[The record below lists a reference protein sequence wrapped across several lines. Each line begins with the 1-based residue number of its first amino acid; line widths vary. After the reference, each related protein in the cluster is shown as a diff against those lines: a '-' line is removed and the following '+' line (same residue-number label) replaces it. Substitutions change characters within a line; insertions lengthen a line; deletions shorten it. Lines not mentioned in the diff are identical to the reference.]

1 MENQLNNKNIAIRN
15 SLQGKVIT
23 FGEIIKPGFNFGA
36 VKKDEKPKEY
46 FAAAVLNKIYSL
58 NISTENVLFAND
70 VFLSQY
76 LYRYIYELYVKVF
89 YIFSGSTDEEIV
101 SRLRDFFNNSDLKI
115 TEYQNGIKNNFIPP
129 KFKESHKGKYKMM
142 SRFAHPNI
150 ESLNMH
156 LGKTSDQQFGFLVPT
171 IDLILWHNV
180 AIIKLF
186 SDLKLLNLDKNIDQK
201 KLVSLQNDFSS

>member
-15 SLQGKVIT
+15 LLQSKIIA

-36 VKKDEKPKEY
+36 VTKDKNPKEY
-46 FAAAVLNKIYSL
+46 FVAAVLNKLYSL
-58 NISTENVLFAND
+58 NISTENVLFTND

-76 LYRYIYELYVKVF
+76 LYRYIYELYTKVF
-89 YIFSGSTDEEIV
+89 YIFSGSSNEEV
-101 SRLRDFFNNSDLKI
+101 MSRLRDFFNNSDLKI
-115 TEYQNGIKNNFIPP
+115 TEYQDGIKNDFIPP
-129 KFKESHKGKYKMM
+129 KFKENHREKYKMM

-156 LGKTSDQQFGFLVPT
+156 LGKTPDQQFGLIVPT
-171 IDLILWHNV
+171 IDLILWHSV

-186 SDLKLLNLDKNIDQK
+186 SDLKLLKLDKNIDQQR
-201 KLVSLQNDFSS
+201 LISLQDSPA